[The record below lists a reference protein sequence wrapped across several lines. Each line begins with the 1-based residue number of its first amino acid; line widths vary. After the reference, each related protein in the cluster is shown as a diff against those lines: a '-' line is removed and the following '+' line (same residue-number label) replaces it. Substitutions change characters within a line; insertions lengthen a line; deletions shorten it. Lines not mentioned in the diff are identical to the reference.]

1 MVLNGRLVQVARPTP
16 DNSLVQGVVG
26 VARLVWPTTIVGY
39 SDLYLLEPESPD
51 DQEKVEGLLF
61 AEGELEELPF
71 DDQYAIMP

>member
-1 MVLNGRLVQVARPTP
+1 MVLNGRLVQVVRPTA

-26 VARLVWPTTIVGY
+26 VTHLVWPTTIVGF

-61 AEGELEELPF
+61 TEVELGELL
-71 DDQYAIMP
+71 